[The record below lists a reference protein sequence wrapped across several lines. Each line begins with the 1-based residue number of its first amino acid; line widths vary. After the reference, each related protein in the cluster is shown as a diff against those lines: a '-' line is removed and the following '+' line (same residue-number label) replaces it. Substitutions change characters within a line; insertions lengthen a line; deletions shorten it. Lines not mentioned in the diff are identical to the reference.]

1 MKVHTYKL
9 DCESYVKTGYVCI
22 IYFKLGTSEL
32 SLMAFPMTLKKGLC
46 PPSKR

>member
-1 MKVHTYKL
+1 MNVHTYKL
-9 DCESYVKTGYVCI
+9 DCESYVKTGYGCI

-32 SLMAFPMTLKKGLC
+32 ALLAFLMTLKKGPC